1 MKILAAV
8 TGALTIGR
16 PARYDAAG
24 PAMNE
29 FKSASE
35 ETRAEPPRRRRRGVQ
50 ILGQWMVVVGIL
62 VAVLGVVAQLLTAAG
77 ASRAWNLFGDP
88 RLVRADRMP
97 AADFGLIIVGV
108 AAGGLLVLVGGLV
121 LAVRGQR

>member
-1 MKILAAV
+1 LRAI
-8 TGALTIGR
+8 GDLTIGR

-24 PAMNE
+24 PAMNQ
-29 FKSASE
+29 FKGVSE
-35 ETRAEPPRRRRRGVQ
+35 KTRAEPPRRWRGVQ

-62 VAVLGVVAQLLTAAG
+62 VAVLGIVAQLLTAAG
-77 ASRAWNLFGDP
+77 TSRAWNLFGDP

-97 AADFGLIIVGV
+97 AADFGIIIVGL

-121 LAVRGQR
+121 LAVRGRR